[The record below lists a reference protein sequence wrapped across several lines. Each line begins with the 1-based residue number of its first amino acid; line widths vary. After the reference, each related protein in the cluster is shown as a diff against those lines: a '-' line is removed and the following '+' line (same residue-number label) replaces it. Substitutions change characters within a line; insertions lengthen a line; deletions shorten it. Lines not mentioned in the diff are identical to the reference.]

1 MKNETIENLKSHII
15 HNLTDFVVPEGSQ
28 QRTIGDLI
36 SYKIKNIIKDYND
49 QCIESSYSKEH
60 KRSLDD
66 FVIIE
71 KSGKKNLFNTKTHNI
86 CSKFSM
92 PNLSSVKK
100 IKDVLENENND
111 IFYIFVD
118 YYMNGSNVII
128 ASVKIKNVIELN
140 LNFLRVGSLGKG
152 QLQMLDYEKCLYS
165 ELKDKQEWFM
175 RFKNLVKNYQI
186 NAIKRLEKEILQWT

>member
-1 MKNETIENLKSHII
+1 MKNETIENLKLHVIR
-15 HNLTDFVVPEGSQ
+15 NLIDFVVPEGSQ

-49 QCIESSYSKEH
+49 PIIESLDFKER
-60 KRSLDD
+60 KRSLED

-71 KSGKKNLFNTKTHNI
+71 KSGKENLFNTKTHNVG
-86 CSKFSM
+86 SKFSM

-118 YYMNGSNVII
+118 YYMNGLSAII
-128 ASVKIKNVIELN
+128 VSVKIKNVTELN
-140 LNFLRVGSLGKG
+140 LNYLRIGSLGKG
-152 QLQMLDYEKCLYS
+152 QLQMVDYEKCLYS
-165 ELKDKQEWFM
+165 ELKDKQEWLT
-175 RFKNLVKNYQI
+175 RFKNLVVNYQI